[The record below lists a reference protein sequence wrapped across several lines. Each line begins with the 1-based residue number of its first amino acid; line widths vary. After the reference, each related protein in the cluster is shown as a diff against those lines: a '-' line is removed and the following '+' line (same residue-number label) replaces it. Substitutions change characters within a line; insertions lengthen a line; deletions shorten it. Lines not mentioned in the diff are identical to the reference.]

1 MLTKGMIRIN
11 EAIPDDYGLAKG
23 FDVLVNFFPTTT
35 PFLALIWCY
44 GSLIFPATAPP
55 KKTMFIQWCIL
66 FSCTGA
72 TFVISHSTPGQKHR
86 VTTQQLKSKGA
97 RQIYWAKK
105 FHLPRNMT
113 VETQNA
119 NDNNLWMLYAAYQLR
134 RHYDPRER
142 NGVFLLG
149 CFLSPFVIQLAYQH
163 QTTIELW
170 KPCLN
175 EMMIRTCVDWLKL
188 RVSDTS
194 NAVSNK
200 Q

>member
-86 VTTQQLKSKGA
+86 VTTQQLKSKGV

-119 NDNNLWMLYAAYQLR
+119 NENNLWSTRKKWSFSSRLFPFPICYPAYL
-134 RHYDPRER
+134 
-142 NGVFLLG
+142 
-149 CFLSPFVIQLAYQH
+149 H

-175 EMMIRTCVDWLKL
+175 EINDDKDVCGLIKIASEWH
-188 RVSDTS
+188 
-194 NAVSNK
+194 K
-200 Q
+200 QCCQQ